1 MNLLLFTTVRIIL
14 LSNWSKYSTYLIKW
28 EFDKMGLLEF
38 SGEELTHTFLS
49 ENGNSIKCEF
59 LVSSIDL

>member
-1 MNLLLFTTVRIIL
+1 M
-14 LSNWSKYSTYLIKW
+14 YSLHLIKW

-49 ENGNSIKCEF
+49 ENGNSIKWKFFGELDRF
-59 LVSSIDL
+59 LKIDRFC

>member
-1 MNLLLFTTVRIIL
+1 MLIAKCLQNTVPE
-14 LSNWSKYSTYLIKW
+14 YSLYLIKW

-49 ENGNSIKCEF
+49 ENRNSIK
-59 LVSSIDL
+59 